1 MHVEKLQDAVS
12 ELERQLHGSKTLD
25 AESRQSLQQAVQDIR
40 TALDAQQQTET
51 QRQSLLD
58 RLRLAVE
65 KFEGSHPTLTGTLM
79 RLIDGLGEMGI

>member
-12 ELERQLHGSKTLD
+12 ELERQLNGSKTLD
-25 AESRQSLQQAVQDIR
+25 AASRQALQQAVQDIR
-40 TALDAQQQTET
+40 TALDAEQQTET
-51 QRQSLLD
+51 QRQSLVD
-58 RLRLAVE
+58 RLKLAVE